1 MPGRIYSATVAGN
14 YANEFCGVSLTELAK
29 TLWVMQLHQNSNSC
43 YRWIFIRRGLCQNFS
58 ELKAYDLLGQ

>member
-1 MPGRIYSATVAGN
+1 MPGRISDSATVAGN

-43 YRWIFIRRGLCQNFS
+43 YRWFS
-58 ELKAYDLLGQ
+58 LEEACAKTLVN